1 MVLSLGKGESGNEKP
16 TRQAVKNVTGT
27 YSYPMVCM
35 DIVIKVQPK
44 TDLTECVTSIT
55 VQPDDKLQVNLE
67 WIVTSTS
74 DVVGVIV
81 HPDTDNHNM
90 YMLDNSGKR
99 LDHIATGGGTDQ
111 EVELF
116 NGQQKEGWF
125 IFPTPDPSATYFYFV
140 DEDNNVRSPRLE
152 RKWP

>member
-1 MVLSLGKGESGNEKP
+1 MKNLP
-16 TRQAVKNVTGT
+16 RQAVKNVTGT
-27 YSYPMVCM
+27 YSYPMVCL

-44 TDLTECVTSIT
+44 TDLNECVTSIT

-67 WIVTSTS
+67 WKVISTS

-90 YMLDNSGKR
+90 YLLDNSGKR

-111 EVELF
+111 EVELI
-116 NGQQKEGWF
+116 NGQQKRDGLCFLLRIPPQLIF
-125 IFPTPDPSATYFYFV
+125 ILLMKIIMC
-140 DEDNNVRSPRLE
+140 VRHGLKGNGPNFHHYNRYMVS
-152 RKWP
+152 